1 MNEKENVI
9 KIARCGINQN
19 NVKLS
24 KDVVDHAFKD
34 YLKYSPIPV
43 VFNINHGVSNV
54 YDLTTVQPTDIF
66 GEIKSED
73 DIAENECCVHVK
85 PTISKDS
92 LKLLRYLKDNGYKL
106 QTRAITH
113 SIIKDGVRN
122 VDSMKIISMSLV
134 SDDTEPI
141 MVSLGRL
148 GGELLNG
155 I

>member
-1 MNEKENVI
+1 MSENVL
-9 KIARCGINQN
+9 KIARCCMNQN
-19 NVKLS
+19 NRKIS
-24 KDVVDHAFKD
+24 KDIIDHAFKD

-43 VFNINHGVSNV
+43 AFNINHGVSNI

-66 GEIKSED
+66 GEIKSID
-73 DIAENECCVHVK
+73 DVSDTECNVHIKQTITNE
-85 PTISKDS
+85 S
-92 LKLLRYLKDNGYKL
+92 LELLKYLRDNGYKL

-113 SIIKDGVRN
+113 SVNKDGDAV

-134 SDDTEPI
+134 SEETKPI
-141 MVSLGRL
+141 RVSLGRL